1 MNTTQVTKKYSN
13 DIMISEKKQNQ
24 QYTEHETLKNES
36 LKKPTKS
43 LSINTQDRLING
55 KIFNI
60 SKYGINYNK
69 LSIQDQQQL

>member
-1 MNTTQVTKKYSN
+1 
-13 DIMISEKKQNQ
+13 MISDKKQNQ

-69 LSIQDQQQL
+69 LSIQDQQQLQQLEKK

>member
-1 MNTTQVTKKYSN
+1 MNTTQVSNKYSN
-13 DIMISEKKQNQ
+13 DIMISDKKQNE
-24 QYTEHETLKNES
+24 QYTEHETLKIES

>member
-1 MNTTQVTKKYSN
+1 MNTTQVSKKYSN
-13 DIMISEKKQNQ
+13 DIMISDKKQNQ

>member
-13 DIMISEKKQNQ
+13 DIMISDKKQNQ